1 MLHKLLELSF
11 LTDENIQPEV
21 VDYLRQRGFDVVD
34 VKELNFYGKTDEFLF
49 SYATGQQRVIISHD
63 SDFGR
68 LLFTGNLTFSGIIYL
83 RPGHL
88 KPEISIFSLKSLF
101 EQHIEINFPFIITI
115 ENNLEKVKIR
125 IREL

>member
-1 MLHKLLELSF
+1 MLHKLYELSF

-21 VDYLRQRGFDVVD
+21 VEYLRHNSFDIVD
-34 VKELNFYGKTDEFLF
+34 VKELNFCGKSDEFLF
-49 SYATGQQRVIISHD
+49 NYATEQKRVIISHD

-68 LLFTGNLTFSGIIYL
+68 LLFLGNYTFSGIIYL

-88 KPEISIFSLKSLF
+88 KPEISILSLKTLF
-101 EQHIEINFPFIITI
+101 DQNLEIKFPFIITI

-125 IREL
+125 LREL